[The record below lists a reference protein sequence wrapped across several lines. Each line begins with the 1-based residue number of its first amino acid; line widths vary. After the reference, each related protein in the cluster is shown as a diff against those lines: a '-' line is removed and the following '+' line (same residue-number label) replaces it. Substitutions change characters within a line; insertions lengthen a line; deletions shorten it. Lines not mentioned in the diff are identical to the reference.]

1 MDRDRVRQSRIDA
14 VAGWQEH
21 FPAILPAQLVGQ
33 AAVLMQQAALLTLP
47 LARPARVLWLWLGV
61 QGVERVWVVDVRVRV
76 LRLRVDG
83 LVGWGKVRRLEVRVR
98 CVGER
103 RGARVGTLAHAAQL
117 R

>member
-47 LARPARVLWLWLGV
+47 LARPARVLWLRLGV
-61 QGVERVWVVDVRVRV
+61 QGVEGVWVVDVRVRV